1 MPTSLMTTLSDHTNS
16 NSHTM
21 HGLTATHRVMIGVV
35 VGIALLVGAGFW
47 AYRGSVVFTELVDL
61 ALAYC
66 F

>member
-1 MPTSLMTTLSDHTNS
+1 MTTLSDHTNS
-16 NSHTM
+16 DSHTM
-21 HGLTATHRVMIGVV
+21 RGLTATHRVMIGIV
-35 VGIALLVGAGFW
+35 VGITLLVGAGFW

>member
-1 MPTSLMTTLSDHTNS
+1 MQ
-16 NSHTM
+16 
-21 HGLTATHRVMIGVV
+21 GLTATHRLMISVV
-35 VGIALLVGAGFW
+35 IGIALLVGAGFW

>member
-1 MPTSLMTTLSDHTNS
+1 MTTLSDQTTS
-16 NSHTM
+16 DSHDTR
-21 HGLTATHRVMIGVV
+21 GLTATHRVMIGVV
-35 VGIALLVGAGFW
+35 IGIALLTGAGFW

>member
-1 MPTSLMTTLSDHTNS
+1 MSTLSDHSLSKSPEMRRFTF
-16 NSHTM
+16 
-21 HGLTATHRVMIGVV
+21 AQRVITGTVIGV
-35 VGIALLVGAGFW
+35 ALLIGTGFW

>member
-1 MPTSLMTTLSDHTNS
+1 MTTLSDHTNS
-16 NSHTM
+16 DSHDM
-21 HGLTATHRVMIGVV
+21 RGLTATHRVIIGVV
-35 VGIALLVGAGFW
+35 VGIAVLVGAGFW

>member
-1 MPTSLMTTLSDHTNS
+1 MSTLSDHS
-16 NSHTM
+16 LSKSPEM
-21 HGLTATHRVMIGVV
+21 RRLTFAQRVITGTVIGV
-35 VGIALLVGAGFW
+35 ALLIGTGFW

>member
-1 MPTSLMTTLSDHTNS
+1 MTTLSDHTERK
-16 NSHTM
+16 SHDLR
-21 HGLTATHRVMIGVV
+21 GVTATHRMIIGAVIGLAV
-35 VGIALLVGAGFW
+35 IIGAGFW